1 MSKSG
6 YSTPELMKM
15 SAKEIYLKSDDD
27 LVKIAQQLTSVVN
40 KRIDRMHDKFGDAA
54 YKYVTDFEDSY
65 SDRKDFRNWDRDEL
79 ELYVKQSK
87 NFLNAKT
94 SITGYTELVEKNF
107 DKVSNVIDI
116 DYAVFGKEKD
126 ELTIADK
133 ALFVKDLFDKLRE
146 LKEEYPAEFNQYGSD
161 QELNL
166 IAESFQYYDR
176 RATNIKDMPLL
187 MEAMRKHKTIKQL
200 RQEYFE
206 KGVVDDTQD
215 IEYDA
220 GGFWGVK

>member
-15 SAKEIYLKSDDD
+15 SAKELYLKSDDT

-40 KRIDRMHDKFGDAA
+40 KRINRMHEKFGEAT
-54 YKYVTDFEDSY
+54 YGYVTAFEDTY
-65 SDRKDFRNWDRDEL
+65 SDRKDFRNWDRDDL

-107 DKVSNVIDI
+107 DDVSNVLDGTY
-116 DYAVFGKEKD
+116 DVFGKEKD
-126 ELTIADK
+126 DITIIDK
-133 ALFVKDLFDKLRE
+133 ALFVRDLFDKLHE
-146 LKEEYPAEFNQYGSD
+146 LKGEYPAEFNQYGSD

-166 IAESFQYYDR
+166 ITESFQYYESR
-176 RATNIKDMPLL
+176 TLNIKEMPLL
-187 MEAMRKHKTIKQL
+187 IEALRKHKTIKQL
-200 RQEYFE
+200 KQEEYE
-206 KGVVDDTQD
+206 KENVNDSWDV
-215 IEYDA
+215 EYDTS
-220 GGFWGVK
+220 GFWSVK